1 MDYINAIMSAIGGAL
16 MAPFRALPP
25 LLTLAIWSVVAGI
38 AGMFLYRAVSNQNA
52 LKRVNSRMKAD
63 LLAMKLFKDE
73 LAVTFSCQWDLL
85 KVTGMKF
92 WYALFPLLVMM
103 VPFVLAMSQ
112 LGTFYEFR
120 PLAPGE
126 PAVVSLYLSDAAW
139 DTNRNATMNA
149 PDGVRIET
157 PQPIRDAGRKVVRWR
172 INPTAAGQHVLSW
185 SVGGER
191 IEKSLSVGDGLV
203 RVSPMRPGT
212 NFWDRLL
219 YPTERA
225 FGAASPVKMIEITF
239 PTRDTWPTHWLIS
252 FLALSILAGLACI
265 PFMKVQL

>member
-1 MDYINAIMSAIGGAL
+1 VDFINAIMSAIGGAL

-25 LLTLAIWSVVAGI
+25 LLTLAVWSVVAGI

-73 LAVTFSCQWDLL
+73 ISVTFSCQWDLL

-120 PLAPGE
+120 PLAAGE
-126 PAVVSLYLSDAAW
+126 PAVVSLFLSDAAW
-139 DTNRNATMNA
+139 DANRNAILDVPA
-149 PDGVRIET
+149 GVRVET
-157 PQPIRDAGRKVVRWR
+157 PQPIRDAGQKVVRWR
-172 INPTAAGQHVLSW
+172 ISPTAHGQYVLAW
-185 SVGGER
+185 NVNGER
-191 IEKSLSVGDGLV
+191 VEKSLSAGEDLM
-203 RVSPMRPGT
+203 RVSPVRPGT

-225 FGAASPVKMIEITF
+225 FSTASSVQKIEITY
-239 PTRDTWPTHWLIS
+239 PTRETWPTHWLVS
-252 FLALSILAGLACI
+252 FLVLSIVAGLACI